1 MKLQYW
7 IIIFLLIMTPI
18 YVVFSKYVDVQID
31 NLKIQNMYDSRLMD
45 ATYDAVKGFQSNTI
59 NSYKY
64 VPESRVKF
72 SKAAVNSFF
81 TSLNLSSI

>member
-1 MKLQYW
+1 MKLQYL

-72 SKAAVNSFF
+72 SKAAVK
-81 TSLNLSSI
+81 SIHHL